1 MSFRTDF
8 RRKWPQLRSLRFR
21 LMAIFV
27 GFFGTSLIF
36 FSSFLYLSF
45 IKNHETEF
53 DVALYNYAVDV
64 GRSIDVNFLGSIRLT
79 PKILAT
85 SEKVFPFALGES
97 LLQLRTLD
105 GQSLARS
112 ETLRDGSLPITRTER
127 EELLASRTFF
137 KTLDTETFRAFK
149 LRSAY
154 RVVMVVVTPPMG
166 PEMILQVAVPMM
178 LIEREKRGLVSFFAV
193 SIPLILLAA
202 AAGGW
207 YFADKALDPFHAIVA
222 KAREIRADQLS
233 ERVPVPTE
241 RDEIRDLAE
250 TLNAL
255 LERIEKAFRSQ
266 ETFVADA
273 SHQLRTP
280 LAILQGEFDL
290 MRSRDRSPEEI
301 RNFLDTGSQE
311 VIYLSRLVHNLLVL
325 ARVDAGEGAL
335 SVTQFR
341 LDEAVLDVISRLEK
355 MARTR
360 GVRLKPHF
368 EEAFEVMGDRDLT
381 LVLIEN
387 LVDNAIKYS
396 AENEAVSCRLF
407 PRGDQVVF
415 EVSNRGQPF
424 PEEAKPKLFERFFR
438 ANPTHGKE
446 KVPGSGLGLA
456 IAKRISDLQGG
467 TLRLETDGDQT
478 RFVYEMRRQT

>member
-1 MSFRTDF
+1 MKLG
-8 RRKWPQLRSLRFR
+8 RKWPQLRSLRFR
-21 LMAIFV
+21 LIAIFV
-27 GFFGTSLIF
+27 GFFGTSLVF
-36 FSSFLYLSF
+36 FSSFLFLSF
-45 IKNHETEF
+45 IRNHEAEF

-112 ETLRDGSLPITRTER
+112 ETLRDGSLPINRTER
-127 EELLASRTFF
+127 EELLASRTYF
-137 KTLDTETFRAFK
+137 KTLDMETFRSFR

-154 RVVMVVVTPPMG
+154 RMVMVVVTPPIG
-166 PEMILQVAVPMM
+166 SEMILQVAVPMM
-178 LIEREKRGLVSFFAV
+178 LIEREKRGLISFFAL

-207 YFADKALDPFHAIVA
+207 YFADKALDPFHAIIA
-222 KAREIRADQLS
+222 KAREIRADHLS

-241 RDEIRDLAE
+241 RDEIRELAE

-255 LERIEKAFRSQ
+255 LARIETAFRSQ

-273 SHQLRTP
+273 SHQLKTP

-290 MRSRDRSPEEI
+290 MRARERSPEEVKS
-301 RNFLDTGSQE
+301 FLESGSQE
-311 VIYLSRLVHNLLVL
+311 VVYLSRLVQNLLVL

-335 SVTQFR
+335 SVTQVR
-341 LDEAVLDVISRLEK
+341 LDEAVLEVLSRLEK
-355 MARTR
+355 LAQARGIR
-360 GVRLKPHF
+360 VKPTF
-368 EEAFEVMGDRDLT
+368 EETSESYEVRGDRDL
-381 LVLIEN
+381 LMVMIEN

-396 AENEAVSCRLF
+396 PQNAVVSCKLSQH
-407 PRGDQVVF
+407 GDRVVF
-415 EVSNRGQPF
+415 EVTNTGEPF
-424 PEEAKPKLFERFFR
+424 PESARAHLFERFFR
-438 ANPTHGKE
+438 ANRKE
-446 KVPGSGLGLA
+446 KAPGSGLGLA
-456 IAKRISDLQGG
+456 IAKRVSDLHDGS
-467 TLRLETDGDQT
+467 LRLEQISGET
-478 RFVYEMRRQT
+478 RFIYEMRRQT